1 MNVYARFLIDDGFA
15 FRLNTVL
22 QFGEGWNVIGA
33 AVLVNPGSAKP
44 VVDVSDCGT
53 LAALSD
59 ITGKNDCWKQF
70 SADPTM
76 RFLKKIFDGSYI
88 GEQKKLNGVVLLYNL
103 FNLRN
108 ANLQQALE
116 VAGSCKSPLLFCS
129 NEDIASLKAVEK
141 VYLGWGKEGVRPVLR
156 PMAEKVFNAVKD
168 SNAYLY
174 RDFDKN
180 KFRHPMYIN
189 RAISRDKEIRKV
201 LTRFG
206 RL

>member
-108 ANLQQALE
+108 ANLQQAL
-116 VAGSCKSPLLFCS
+116 
-129 NEDIASLKAVEK
+129 
-141 VYLGWGKEGVRPVLR
+141 
-156 PMAEKVFNAVKD
+156 
-168 SNAYLY
+168 
-174 RDFDKN
+174 
-180 KFRHPMYIN
+180 
-189 RAISRDKEIRKV
+189 
-201 LTRFG
+201 
-206 RL
+206 

>member
-1 MNVYARFLIDDGFA
+1 M
-15 FRLNTVL
+15 
-22 QFGEGWNVIGA
+22 
-33 AVLVNPGSAKP
+33 
-44 VVDVSDCGT
+44 
-53 LAALSD
+53 
-59 ITGKNDCWKQF
+59 
-70 SADPTM
+70 
-76 RFLKKIFDGSYI
+76 
-88 GEQKKLNGVVLLYNL
+88 NGVVLLYNL

-116 VAGSCKSPLLFCS
+116 VAGSCKSPLLLCS
-129 NEDIASLKAVEK
+129 NEDIASLKAVGK
-141 VYLGWGKEGVRPVLR
+141 VYLGWGKEGVGPVLR
-156 PMAEKVFNAVKD
+156 LMAEKVFNAVKD

>member
-44 VVDVSDCGT
+44 VVDVSDYGT

-88 GEQKKLNGVVLLYNL
+88 GEQKNLNGVVLLYNL

-129 NEDIASLKAVEK
+129 NEDIASLKAVGK
-141 VYLGWGKEGVRPVLR
+141 VYLGWGERRCRTCAAPYGRKGFQCRERFECLPLQR
-156 PMAEKVFNAVKD
+156 
-168 SNAYLY
+168 
-174 RDFDKN
+174 
-180 KFRHPMYIN
+180 FRQEQ
-189 RAISRDKEIRKV
+189 ISSSHV
-201 LTRFG
+201 H
-206 RL
+206 